1 LDKIEVDVEVNYKGI
16 NDRLDRIVKHTNEV
30 VLDALYKRLN
40 KIDEQKHTNN
50 KFILETV
57 TLLENKINEN
67 HTTIFGIAKK
77 LEERI
82 NENHTNLQLW
92 ATNITTHLNNRR

>member
-1 LDKIEVDVEVNYKGI
+1 LNKIEVDVEVNYKGI
-16 NDRLDRIVKHTNEV
+16 NDRLDRIVKH
-30 VLDALYKRLN
+30 A
-40 KIDEQKHTNN
+40 
-50 KFILETV
+50 V
-57 TLLENKINEN
+57 TLIEERINEN